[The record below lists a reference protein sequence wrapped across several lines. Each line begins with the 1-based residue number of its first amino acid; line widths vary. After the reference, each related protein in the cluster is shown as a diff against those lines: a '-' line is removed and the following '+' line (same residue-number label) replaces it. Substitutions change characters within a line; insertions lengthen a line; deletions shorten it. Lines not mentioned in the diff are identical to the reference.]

1 MDRRQPL
8 KLTLLVVSGLVLG
21 ALVIWGATALWRY
34 VEEHDANPSR
44 GGLKEQTMSRK
55 AIAMEEITDALAK
68 GRLDQLVAAASR
80 MDEYTSTI
88 KRFLSTDVYEA
99 HGDDF
104 EDAIRDLQG
113 AVRKK
118 DNGAAEEATR
128 RLQRSCLDCHAAHA
142 RAK

>member
-8 KLTLLVVSGLVLG
+8 KLTLLVVSGLLLG
-21 ALVIWGATALWRY
+21 ALVIWGATELWRY

-44 GGLKEQTMSRK
+44 GGLKQQMMSRK
-55 AIAMEEITDALAK
+55 AVAMEDITDALAR
-68 GRLDQLVAAASR
+68 GRLDQVGAAASR
-80 MDEYTSTI
+80 MHEYSATI
-88 KRFLSTDVYEA
+88 KRFLSTDVYDA

-113 AVRKK
+113 AVRNQ
-118 DNGAAEEATR
+118 DSEAAEEATK